1 MSTRTYKSLSS
12 ARTTGVIAGA
22 LCVLLAGCTPDDSY
36 TADVDCAALDFSSD
50 IVSFW
55 AAWDQEQSDFVVS
68 ANFDVWPGNLRIAG
82 EPVVEGATVRDVE
95 LGSSYTTLE
104 LVPDADATAI
114 QVTIPLNCGETAH
127 EVTYVLDISGTPSDL
142 GYIPYT
148 VE

>member
-1 MSTRTYKSLSS
+1 MSTQTFKSLRLG
-12 ARTTGVIAGA
+12 RTAGLTAGA
-22 LCVLLAGCTPDDSY
+22 LLLTLAGCTPDDSY

-114 QVTIPLNCGETAH
+114 RVTIHLNCGETAH

-148 VE
+148 ME